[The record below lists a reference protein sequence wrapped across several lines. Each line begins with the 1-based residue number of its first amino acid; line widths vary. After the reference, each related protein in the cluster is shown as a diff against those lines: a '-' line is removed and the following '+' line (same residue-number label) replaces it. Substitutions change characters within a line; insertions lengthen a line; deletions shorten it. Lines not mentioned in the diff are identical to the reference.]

1 MNNLPSTL
9 LSQAKRYLFV
19 LISTLLLSAT
29 CIAGELQ
36 LEIIPLKHRP
46 ADTLID
52 QIRPHMAR
60 DGSISASGNSLI
72 IRSTPD
78 NLAQLHVL
86 INELDTPLAQL
97 MISVRQGDRV
107 GTSTKGY
114 NSSTVITSGNSSI
127 KIGNDG
133 SRTITSKTNGGITTR
148 VENSSVTIRRSTG
161 SSNSGGISQV
171 RATEGYPAYIHTGQQ
186 VPYTTSKGYG
196 YDRYREQQYKDVVK
210 GVYVTP
216 RIVGDASVNL
226 EIRVSNDKVKEQHK
240 RNPNIETQ
248 GYEGVVSGQLGQWI
262 PLGSIN
268 VTEEKHDKSL
278 GRTYRTSKTQDLN
291 IYLKVERVN

>member
-1 MNNLPSTL
+1 MAAF
-9 LSQAKRYLFV
+9 LS
-19 LISTLLLSAT
+19 
-29 CIAGELQ
+29 IACYAAELQ

-46 ADTLID
+46 AETLID

-60 DGSISASGNSLI
+60 NSTISASGNSLI
-72 IRSTPD
+72 IRSTAE
-78 NLAQLHVL
+78 NIAQLHVL
-86 INELDTPLAQL
+86 IDELDTPLAQL

-114 NSSTVITSGNSSI
+114 NSNTVITSGNSSI

-133 SRTITSKTNGGITTR
+133 SRTITSKSNGGITTR
-148 VENSSVTIRRSTG
+148 IENSSVTIRRSTG
-161 SSNSGGISQV
+161 TNNSGGISQV

-196 YDRYREQQYKDVVK
+196 YDRYRDQEYKDVIK

-216 RIVGDASVNL
+216 RIVGDDSVNL
-226 EIRVSNDKVKEQHK
+226 EIKVSNDKVKEQHK
-240 RNPNIETQ
+240 RNPNIQTQ
-248 GYEGVVSGQLGQWI
+248 GYQGVVSGQLGQWI

-268 VTEEKHDKSL
+268 ITEEKHDEGL
-278 GRTYRTSKTQDLN
+278 GRSYRTSRSQDLN
-291 IYLKVERVN
+291 IYLKVDRVN

>member
-1 MNNLPSTL
+1 MTNTLFLNNLLIRHFAGFLLATL
-9 LSQAKRYLFV
+9 VALSCYA
-19 LISTLLLSAT
+19 A
-29 CIAGELQ
+29 ELQ

-46 ADTLID
+46 AETLID

-60 DGSISASGNSLI
+60 NGSISASGNSLI
-72 IRSTPD
+72 IRSTPE

-86 INELDTPLAQL
+86 IDELDTPLAQL

-114 NSSTVITSGNSSI
+114 SGNTVITSGNSSI

-133 SRTITSKTNGGITTR
+133 SRTITSKSNGGITTR

-186 VPYTTSKGYG
+186 VPYTTSRGYG
-196 YDRYREQQYKDVVK
+196 YDRYREQDYKDVIK

-216 RIVGDASVNL
+216 RIVGDNSVNL
-226 EIRVSNDKVKEQHK
+226 ELKVSNDKVKEPHK
-240 RNPNIETQ
+240 RNPNIQTQ
-248 GYEGVVSGQLGQWI
+248 GYQGVVSGQLGQWI

-268 VTEEKHDKSL
+268 ITEERHDKEL
-278 GRTYRTSKTQDLN
+278 GRSYRTSRSQDLN